1 MCDPFYELF
10 IDCLCN
16 SRKYTANAFCV
27 LLIKC
32 KYSLQAR
39 EYEME
44 DRNEKIPCTWINWV
58 RPPLEYSVEF
68 DESSTNKQFGFATSH
83 FPKKYRKPLF
93 LGWPISCQS
102 TFSSEK

>member
-16 SRKYTANAFCV
+16 SRKYSANAFCV

-44 DRNEKIPCTWINWV
+44 DRNEKFLTH
-58 RPPLEYSVEF
+58 EF
-68 DESSTNKQFGFATSH
+68 IG
-83 FPKKYRKPLF
+83 
-93 LGWPISCQS
+93 
-102 TFSSEK
+102 